1 MSTLPPP
8 TATLEASYTCPYC
21 RLESD
26 GSATSCVHCG
36 APVDVRARTSLSGW
50 QAQPPIRDMARIQF
64 GQSTCQISGNY
75 VPAAEFRLGGG
86 DRIFFSHHVLLWADR
101 TVSLGNQSIAGGWKR
116 MRAGLPLVMME
127 ATGPGAL
134 ALSDDAA
141 GETIAVPLMPGRG
154 IDVREHRFL
163 TATAN
168 VGYQWFQ
175 SAMWYKTRNGDE
187 TETHY
192 PTGMYLDRFSATTTP
207 GLLVLHSPGNVFVR
221 DLAEGQT
228 ICVHPGAFLWKDET
242 VQMALH
248 VERPGGGFWS
258 SNWQPATPFAR
269 FVGPGRVAVSSA
281 YERSE
286 GTGRITSTSPATS
299 TDWGQ
304 QGFSVAAA
312 AMGQPVDDSRV
323 RAGVGAF
330 LTASGF
336 SEADHDLQGP
346 TATTTYAHP
355 SGMKVAVTVM
365 SGAALVNLAQNV
377 AGMLGGSAI
386 AQRLAKR
393 AGDLTASL
401 SNRVAAHGGAPV
413 EGFGVPAQW
422 TAQPGAAHL
431 FLSQNQQQ
439 IIVAVE
445 GNLSTDD
452 QWAWAANIGRA
463 ALAGA

>member
-1 MSTLPPP
+1 
-8 TATLEASYTCPYC
+8 
-21 RLESD
+21 
-26 GSATSCVHCG
+26 
-36 APVDVRARTSLSGW
+36 
-50 QAQPPIRDMARIQF
+50 
-64 GQSTCQISGNY
+64 
-75 VPAAEFRLGGG
+75 
-86 DRIFFSHHVLLWADR
+86 
-101 TVSLGNQSIAGGWKR
+101 
-116 MRAGLPLVMME
+116 
-127 ATGPGAL
+127 
-134 ALSDDAA
+134 
-141 GETIAVPLMPGRG
+141 
-154 IDVREHRFL
+154 
-163 TATAN
+163 

-192 PTGMYLDRFSATTTP
+192 PTGMYLDRFDATTTP

-221 DLAEGQT
+221 DLADGQT

-299 TDWGQ
+299 TDWGR

-336 SEADHDLQGP
+336 SEADHDLKGP
-346 TATTTYAHP
+346 AATTTYSHP

-365 SGAALVNLAQNV
+365 SAASLVNVAQSV
-377 AGMLGGSAI
+377 AGMLGGARSLNGSPSA
-386 AQRLAKR
+386 REV
-393 AGDLTASL
+393 TASL
-401 SNRVAAHGGAPV
+401 GNITGSRRFARRWLRCSGAVERAAGLSPPRPLAEPAADSRGRRGQPEYGRPVGVGGQHRAGGAGRRLTLLRARVGDECFHELMVELGELRERRGQRVDAIRALGQRGLRTRQLDAGDDPV
-413 EGFGVPAQW
+413 ETHATFGFARQPISAGGERLEVIGVAS
-422 TAQPGAAHL
+422 GA
-431 FLSQNQQQ
+431 
-439 IIVAVE
+439 V
-445 GNLSTDD
+445 DR
-452 QWAWAANIGRA
+452 RA
-463 ALAGA
+463 GHR